1 MCFAIFSWS
10 HIPNQKEIGEN
21 GTKKLEI
28 RKKTGEKVV
37 IMLGVRPLPQATL
50 SQVTGFLGD
59 DWESIHV
66 SLANTEEKAP
76 NLAAVPA
83 AGTAI

>member
-1 MCFAIFSWS
+1 
-10 HIPNQKEIGEN
+10 
-21 GTKKLEI
+21 
-28 RKKTGEKVV
+28 
-37 IMLGVRPLPQATL
+37 MLGVRPLPQATL